1 MLLSGSHRGLS
12 ESLSIAALPWSC
24 LLSIP
29 LEAQNEGEDLEKGE
43 KEAEKEEEEE
53 EEGGFL
59 TPLQP
64 LHSAL
69 QHSKEL
75 PPSGNF
81 SKAPVMVFEAAI
93 KNKCFLS
100 SPFLSG
106 WMLWGV
112 GWLFVWAVCMK
123 GRKKEGNIKRPR
135 GLTTRKQ
142 GSVFFSFF
150 CTFRPLS

>member
-64 LHSAL
+64 LSTL
-69 QHSKEL
+69 LFNTLK
-75 PPSGNF
+75 NF
-81 SKAPVMVFEAAI
+81 HPLV
-93 KNKCFLS
+93 
-100 SPFLSG
+100 
-106 WMLWGV
+106 
-112 GWLFVWAVCMK
+112 
-123 GRKKEGNIKRPR
+123 
-135 GLTTRKQ
+135 
-142 GSVFFSFF
+142 
-150 CTFRPLS
+150 TFQRRQ